1 LPACSVVSPPR
12 LKTILLATQPSSEAV
27 IVPGSACVG
36 SDIADDHPQQF
47 IGPSP
52 EPVKSKGQRRLKR
65 EVNLLAVAV
74 TAEGKNG
81 LPLVPKTSSVAG
93 AISLPP
99 LRSMVSRF
107 LPGLSYFDCL
117 HPFQPSGV
125 FP

>member
-1 LPACSVVSPPR
+1 MSPPR

-27 IVPGSACVG
+27 IVPGSTCVG

-47 IGPSP
+47 ISPSP
-52 EPVKSKGQRRLKR
+52 EPVKSKGQRGLKR

-81 LPLVPKTSSVAG
+81 LPLVPKISSVAG
-93 AISLPP
+93 AISLPS
-99 LRSMVSRF
+99 LRLMVSRF
-107 LPGLSYFDCL
+107 LPVLSYFYCL